1 MYSIK
6 ISYED
11 GTPIYRQVVNQ
22 IKQLIASGRLSADSE
37 LPPIRKLA
45 QSLVVNPNT
54 VAKAYKELEHQ
65 GLLYARKGI
74 GCFVSDKTSPLSK
87 QERKR
92 IINEY
97 VQQLLTQAHL
107 LNYTYEEIIQE
118 IDKQF
123 NQEEE

>member
-1 MYSIK
+1 MYSIR

-11 GTPIYRQVVNQ
+11 GTPIYRQIINQ
-22 IKQLIASGRLSADSE
+22 IKQLIASGRLSVDSE
-37 LPPIRKLA
+37 LPTIRKLA
-45 QSLVVNPNT
+45 QSLVINPNT

-65 GLLYARKGI
+65 GIIYTRKGT
-74 GCFVSDKTSPLSK
+74 GCFVSNQKSPLSK
-87 QERKR
+87 KERKR

-107 LNYTYEEIIQE
+107 LDYTYEEIIQE